1 VKPLVELLGGRIWAT
16 SEPGAGSTF
25 SFILPAVDGR

>member
-1 VKPLVELLGGRIWAT
+1 VLGGRIELH

-25 SFILPAVDGR
+25 TLLLPTVAPGFVTVA